1 MNEAIPELSYE
12 DFVRARKLHWKQE
25 AKSLGD
31 DVVLPVFENVETGP
45 NDSNFILCSPGLP
58 GVLGVFEDASE
69 TGWLYLYD
77 VAQKRI
83 LRCTHVYNR
92 ANVAVQAD
100 EVDIG
105 WAADDLVCGLA
116 VWGQF
121 RAFLGIRNN
130 LEMRK
135 PIATPDEPGILAQ
148 DWPPGFEHYLDKKL
162 D

>member
-12 DFVRARKLHWKQE
+12 DFVRARMLHWKQQ
-25 AKSLGD
+25 AKNFDD
-31 DVVLPVFENVETGP
+31 DVVLPVCDKAETGE
-45 NDSNFILCSPGLP
+45 NESNFILCSPGPP
-58 GVLGVFEDASE
+58 GVLAVFEDAAE

-77 VAQKRI
+77 VAQRRI

-105 WAADDLVCGLA
+105 WAADEAVCGLA

-121 RAFLGIRNN
+121 RAFLGIRNT
-130 LEMRK
+130 LEIRK
-135 PIATPDEPGILAQ
+135 PIATPDEPGIFAP
-148 DWPPGFEHYLDKKL
+148 DWPSGFEHYLEKKL